1 MTKTDRAEPDRA
13 GAGQAG
19 GSQAGGSQAGG
30 SDVTAWELATS
41 FSRVA
46 LESFGGG
53 LGAWM
58 LRLIVAEKR
67 WLSEAEYLSAATLCQ
82 VLPGANQINMAV
94 FVGARLRGALGAVAA
109 VAGLVVL
116 PAIVAVLA
124 GAALFKLRDDALA
137 RHILSGRS
145 SASAGLAVATALRQG
160 SKVLVSAVPV
170 TLAAA
175 TLLLVFV
182 VRAPLWL
189 TLPLCGLP
197 GITWAW
203 RRLRGAP
210 A

>member
-1 MTKTDRAEPDRA
+1 MTEGRPAD
-13 GAGQAG
+13 AG
-19 GSQAGGSQAGG
+19 G
-30 SDVTAWELATS
+30 VTAWELATS

-58 LRLIVAEKR
+58 RRLIVAEKR
-67 WLSEAEYLSAATLCQ
+67 WLSEEEYLSAATLCQ

-94 FVGARLRGALGAVAA
+94 FVGARHRGALGALAA

-116 PAIVAVLA
+116 PAVAALLI
-124 GAALFKLRDDALA
+124 GAALIEMRDDASA
-137 RHILSGRS
+137 RHVLSGMS
-145 SASAGLAVATALRQG
+145 SASCGLAAATALRQG
-160 SKVLVSAVPV
+160 EKVLVAAVPV
-170 TLAAA
+170 GLATV

-197 GITWAW
+197 GSYWAW
-203 RRLRGAP
+203 RRLRRVP

>member
-1 MTKTDRAEPDRA
+1 MTEGDGP
-13 GAGQAG
+13 GAGQA
-19 GSQAGGSQAGG
+19 
-30 SDVTAWELATS
+30 TAWELATS
-41 FSRVA
+41 FNRVA

-67 WLSEAEYLSAATLCQ
+67 WLSEAEYLSASTLCQ

-94 FVGARLRGALGAVAA
+94 FVGARHRGVLGALAA

-116 PAIVAVLA
+116 PAIVALLA
-124 GAALFKLRDDALA
+124 GAALIRMRDDVLA
-137 RHILSGRS
+137 RHILSGMS

-170 TLAAA
+170 ALAAA

-197 GITWAW
+197 GVTWAW
-203 RRLRGAP
+203 WHLRGAP

>member
-1 MTKTDRAEPDRA
+1 MIEGGRAEPGQA
-13 GAGQAG
+13 GAGHVAGKIADQATG
-19 GSQAGGSQAGG
+19 R
-30 SDVTAWELATS
+30 VTAWELATS
-41 FSRVA
+41 FSKVA

-67 WLSEAEYLSAATLCQ
+67 WLSETEYLSAATLCQ

-94 FVGARLRGALGAVAA
+94 FVGARLRGALGASAA

-116 PAIVAVLA
+116 PAILALLA
-124 GAALFKLRDDALA
+124 GAVLFRMRDDGLA
-137 RHILSGRS
+137 RHVLSGMS

-160 SKVLVSAVPV
+160 SKVLHSAVPIGL
-170 TLAAA
+170 TLA
-175 TLLLVFV
+175 TLVLVTV

-203 RRLRGAP
+203 RQLRRVP